1 MTILAH
7 DIRNHLTPLGSHLDI
22 LMRTAKREG
31 NEQYL

>member
-22 LMRTAKREG
+22 IMRTVWFP
-31 NEQYL
+31 